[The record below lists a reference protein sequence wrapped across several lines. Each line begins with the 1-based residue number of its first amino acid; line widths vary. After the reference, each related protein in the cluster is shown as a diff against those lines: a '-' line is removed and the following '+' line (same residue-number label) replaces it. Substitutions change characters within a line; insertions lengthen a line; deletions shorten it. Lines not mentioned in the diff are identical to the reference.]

1 MSDDPCHVACAQIDA
16 LLDGELPA
24 AEREALMRH
33 MAACP
38 ACRARYEVLRRTVAA
53 CRAQPEAPAALP
65 PEVERRLL
73 DWMLA
78 SKPCDP
84 ERPS

>member
-1 MSDDPCHVACAQIDA
+1 MSDDPCQTALAQIDA
-16 LLDGELPA
+16 LLDGDLPA
-24 AEREALMRH
+24 AEREALTRH

-38 ACRARYEVLRRTVAA
+38 ACRARHQALRRTVAA
-53 CRAQPEAPAALP
+53 CRAHPESPAALP
-65 PEVERRLL
+65 PDVELRLL

-84 ERPS
+84 ENTA

>member
-1 MSDDPCHVACAQIDA
+1 MSHDPCHLAHAQIDA
-16 LLDGELPA
+16 LLDGELPD
-24 AEREALMRH
+24 AEQAALMRH

-38 ACRARYEVLRRTVAA
+38 ACLARHQALRRTVAA
-53 CRAQPEAPAALP
+53 CLAQPESPAALP